1 MTELKDNYPLWN
13 VRYKV
18 TWYGTEREATVG
30 GHESDIERLL
40 HEAHAEPIHVIGT
53 KLVSLSQAYTTTPKA
68 YIPVI
73 KPTYGTRGV
82 LR

>member
-13 VRYKV
+13 VSYTVNGDGAQLK
-18 TWYGTEREATVG
+18 ATVG

-73 KPTYGTRGV
+73 KPTYGTRGA